1 MRKKQEKKSYEYI
14 LAIDIGGATRNGVAL
29 FNNKTK
35 QLVEYKT
42 VRRIDA
48 KTNLEHRMNLVNA
61 IKEINN
67 KYPIDIMIF
76 ESIRLFSYG
85 HIQLPTILS
94 LEKVHT
100 TLINEFSDKFDIYQV
115 DVRSWKA
122 KVLGTAKADKIT
134 SVNYVKK
141 LYPDI
146 NIIDEIVKPKKHEI
160 VLEINHDLCDAIAI
174 SHLLIYDYDC
184 LLDKNKLN
192 YK

>member
-1 MRKKQEKKSYEYI
+1 MKKKQEKKSYEYI

-35 QLVEYKT
+35 ELVTYKT
-42 VRRIDA
+42 IRRIDA
-48 KTNLEHRMNLVNA
+48 KTNLEHRMNIVNV
-61 IKEINN
+61 IKDIN
-67 KYPIDIMIF
+67 KSYPIDIMIF

-100 TLINEFSDKFDIYQV
+100 TLINEFSDNFDIYQV

-122 KVLGTAKADKIT
+122 KVLGTAKADKIA
-134 SVNYVKK
+134 SINYIQKH
-141 LYPDI
+141 YPNI
-146 NIIDEIVKPKKHEI
+146 NIIDEIIKPKKHEI
-160 VLEINHDLCDAIAI
+160 VLEINHDLCDAICI
-174 SHLLIYDYDC
+174 SHLLKMDYDC